1 MAAGRSRGRRNSTYR
16 LRALPGAIE
25 DLEQVSQATD
35 LLDPLREQ
43 VNWGASYLWDR
54 ETALAQATVRDMRH
68 LHRVAERVDARGMWA
83 WEYKSMLGF

>member
-1 MAAGRSRGRRNSTYR
+1 MVQDYDPESEFVVVLLKPGRNSTYR

-43 VNWGASYLWDR
+43 VNWGTSYLWDR

-68 LHRVAERVDARGMWA
+68 LRRVAE
-83 WEYKSMLGF
+83 F